1 MTAKLKLLDQIRII
15 MCQTS
20 HPGNIGSTAR
30 AMKTMGLK
38 NLYLVQP
45 KIFPSPESD
54 SLASGATDLL
64 ENATVCDTLEEA
76 LVGCTLVIGLSA
88 RRRQL
93 SHELVSVRESALK
106 VRELLESDA
115 SNQTQVA
122 ILLGT
127 EMSGLSNAEL
137 DLCQLLAMIPA
148 NPDYSSLNVAAAA
161 QIICYELRMAML
173 DENAPLSEL
182 PNNQIKPKSDKMTV
196 LASSDEVEHMFKHME
211 ETLKQ
216 IGFLN
221 IHSPGKLMQRIRRM
235 YARARLEKEEVNILR
250 GILALTQQPN
260 PLKHRAKNTEN
271 T

>member
-1 MTAKLKLLDQIRII
+1 MTSKLHLLKQVRIV
-15 MCQTS
+15 MCHTS

-30 AMKTMGLK
+30 AMKTMGLYK
-38 NLYLVQP
+38 LYLVQP
-45 KIFPSPESD
+45 KVFPSEEST
-54 SLASGATDLL
+54 SLASGASDLL
-64 ENATVCDTLEEA
+64 ENTTVCETLEQA

-93 SHELVSVRESALK
+93 SHELVSVRQAALK
-106 VRELLESDA
+106 ISELLEADDTH
-115 SNQTQVA
+115 TQQIA

-161 QIICYELRMAML
+161 QVVCYELRMAML
-173 DENAPLSEL
+173 DENSPLSEL
-182 PNNQIKPKSDKMTV
+182 PNNQIKPKPDKMTV
-196 LASSDEVEHMFKHME
+196 LASSDEVEYLFKHME
-211 ETLKQ
+211 ETLKH

-221 IHSPGKLMQRIRRM
+221 IHSPGRLMQRIRRL

-250 GILALTQQPN
+250 GILALIQQPN
-260 PLKHRAKNTEN
+260 PLKHKGKSDK
-271 T
+271 